1 MLGRGSHDA
10 ATFGEGAGR
19 RHDSGDR
26 DATGLGGQVGARH
39 SGDQAAT
46 GLGSEAGHGV
56 SVHPLKGIGPLDVD
70 MLARDITHDDSGGG
84 QDGDATG
91 GYDSSGGDDDDDND
105 NDDNDPALTGGGS
118 SGIAGDARSRGRSDT
133 TTVGDGAD
141 HGGGGGGGGGTV
153 PSAADATRSFS
164 SPKQRQAWLRNIQK
178 RQKKQAAKTRQRPD
192 S

>member
-1 MLGRGSHDA
+1 MTRSTWWPTLFLRVWAFFLWSFGPPC
-10 ATFGEGAGR
+10 ATLPG
-19 RHDSGDR
+19 
-26 DATGLGGQVGARH
+26 
-39 SGDQAAT
+39 
-46 GLGSEAGHGV
+46 
-56 SVHPLKGIGPLDVD
+56 
-70 MLARDITHDDSGGG
+70 
-84 QDGDATG
+84 TG

-141 HGGGGGGGGGTV
+141 HGGGGGGGGGAV

-164 SPKQRQAWLRNIQK
+164 SPKQRKAWLRNLK
-178 RQKKQAAKTRQRPD
+178 YRQQKQAAKTRQQPD